1 MIQHMNLVFQ
11 AEGLNTGQF
20 AFLMACANHT
30 DDRGYVIAH
39 MQQIADEAHMALR
52 TAQAKRAELEK
63 RNLLKAAP
71 RYSPK
76 NGAQIA
82 NLFRINLD
90 LLQSMKRARKDY
102 GPSLVEE
109 LTFDAPDENRRSDP
123 HAESAPPPADLAGD
137 GGAGSAPP
145 PAESAPPPAD
155 LAGDGGAGSAPL
167 LLPSTSPSSLSLTA
181 QRGEGPSSVP
191 SDGERENEASPANSN
206 NPSGAELPQQREK
219 PAEYAAGER
228 IVAAYTAALG
238 RPVLNGT
245 KAKLER
251 QAVELLAQGLPEAW
265 LCDRVREMAA
275 RGWSNLAQHA
285 ERSTAPIAL
294 ERPGHCRPGL
304 PEWCGQ
310 CGEGSPAARLNARF
324 RTLGELGSGEKCPR
338 CHPDRAVAAVTEQGV
353 PAQL

>member
-11 AEGLNTGQF
+11 ADDLNVGQF

-39 MQQIADEAHMALR
+39 MQQIADEAHMSLR

-63 RNLLKAAP
+63 RNLVKSAP
-71 RYSPK
+71 RFSPK

-102 GPSLVEE
+102 GATLIEE
-109 LTFDAPDENRRSDP
+109 LTFDTALKENPSSDP
-123 HAESAPPPADLAGD
+123 HADSAPPPAR
-137 GGAGSAPP
+137 SAPP
-145 PAESAPPPAD
+145 HANLAPPGAD
-155 LAGDGGAGSAPL
+155 LAGAGGADLAPL
-167 LLPSTSPSSLSLTA
+167 LLPSSSPSSLSPVVSDAGALGNA
-181 QRGEGPSSVP
+181 P
-191 SDGERENEASPANSN
+191 SDEERETEAAPGGA
-206 NPSGAELPQQREK
+206 NPSGAEVPRQRETSR
-219 PAEYAAGER
+219 ESAAASGR
-228 IVAAYTAALG
+228 VVAAYAAVLG

-245 KAKLER
+245 RAKLER

-265 LCDRVREMAA
+265 LCDRAREMAG
-275 RGWSNLAQHA
+275 RGWTDLVRHA
-285 ERSTAPIAL
+285 EMSSAPIATVASGQS
-294 ERPGHCRPGL
+294 RSGL

-310 CGEGSPAARLNARF
+310 CGEGTPAARRNPRF

-338 CHPDRAVAAVTEQGV
+338 CHPDVAG
-353 PAQL
+353 